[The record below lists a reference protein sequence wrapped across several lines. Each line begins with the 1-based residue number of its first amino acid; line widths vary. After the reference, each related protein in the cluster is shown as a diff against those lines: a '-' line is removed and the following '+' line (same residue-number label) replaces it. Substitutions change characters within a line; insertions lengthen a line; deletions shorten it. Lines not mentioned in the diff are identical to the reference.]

1 MNANLPKRVQPSAKN
16 AMNCD
21 MGAEVRFF
29 AGEWS
34 EIDKILPHVHGIG
47 DGPNSSS
54 GCHPASGY
62 DIILMAETVYSIS
75 VFQNLYELLKKVILH
90 WVNDIIL
97 LSFTCQTYNGVWI
110 YSVQALHMD

>member
-90 WVNDIIL
+90 
-97 LSFTCQTYNGVWI
+97 
-110 YSVQALHMD
+110 